1 MTQQNKYDW
10 KELKQ
15 YLEGFVEAQVERD
28 MSDPDF
34 INDPDI
40 NWTADDA
47 RVNAVE
53 NLKDA
58 LTIIFPNELINIDI

>member
-15 YLEGFVEAQVERD
+15 YLEGFVDAQVERD

-34 INDPDI
+34 YNDPDI

-53 NLKDA
+53 NLKDS